1 MSSAPVSKDAV
12 VRPAAPQKSD
22 PTQLSLGAAL
32 RGHSN
37 ALGLLRLIL
46 ASLVIFD
53 HAFPL
58 GGNGR
63 DPFWMVTAGQASLGS
78 LAVAGFFAIS
88 GYLIAKSGMSADILQ
103 FMWRRVLRIFP
114 AYWTVL
120 LFTALFVA
128 PAIWAIQGDALRDY
142 FRFLPNGPLNYFTAN
157 WTLNIGTYGIYD
169 LLAETTP
176 YGREVMGSVF
186 NGSIWT
192 LIYEWGC
199 YLMIGVLVAFGVLSK
214 ARIVLPLMTLFV
226 YITQVV
232 YLVNPD
238 VVASLLPIMADPQ
251 RISLTL
257 AFLFGS
263 CLAVY
268 STSIPFD
275 DRLGILSGLVLA
287 VTLHWGGFALIGT
300 AAGAYFTM
308 YLGARLPKA
317 VHWIGAKND
326 YSYGIYIYGFL
337 VQQVLAF
344 FGVHLLGYLPYALIA
359 LVISAGLAWL
369 SWHGV
374 EKRAMALKDW
384 GPGRGISH
392 WTAWTSNA
400 WQSRSGRRSVQPQ
413 SKEGK
418 PQLNEGQ

>member
-1 MSSAPVSKDAV
+1 MTSATESRDTAV
-12 VRPAAPQKSD
+12 EHTDIDSTGASLR
-22 PTQLSLGAAL
+22 SLGSAL

-63 DPFWMVTAGQASLGS
+63 DPFWMLTDGQASLGS
-78 LAVAGFFAIS
+78 IAVGGFFAIS
-88 GYLIAKSGMSADILQ
+88 GYLIAKSGMSSDILQ
-103 FMWRRVLRIFP
+103 FMWRRLLRIFP

-120 LFTALFVA
+120 LFTALVVA
-128 PAIWAIQGDALRDY
+128 PAIWVVQGDALRDY
-142 FRFLPNGPLNYFTAN
+142 FRLAPGGPLDYFTAN

-192 LIYEWGC
+192 LVYEWGC
-199 YLMIGVLVAFGVLSK
+199 YLMIGVLVVSGVLAR
-214 ARIVLPLMTLFV
+214 ARIIVPLLTAFV
-226 YITQVV
+226 FITQVV
-232 YLVNPD
+232 YLVDPD
-238 VVASLLPIMADPQ
+238 VVARLLPLLADPQ
-251 RISLTL
+251 RIILTL
-257 AFLFGS
+257 TFLFGS

-268 STSIPFD
+268 SKSIPFD
-275 DRLGILSGLVLA
+275 DRLGVLA
-287 VTLHWGGFALIGT
+287 GLTVALTLHYGGFALIGT
-300 AAGAYFTM
+300 AAGAYFVM

-344 FGVHLLGYLPYALIA
+344 FDVHLLGYLPFALIA
-359 LVISAGLAWL
+359 LAVSAGLAWL
-369 SWHGV
+369 SWHCV

-384 GPGRGISH
+384 GPGRGIAH
-392 WTAWTSNA
+392 WTDRLASA
-400 WQSRSGRRSVQPQ
+400 RKARAASRPLHQQSI
-413 SKEGK
+413 EG
-418 PQLNEGQ
+418 